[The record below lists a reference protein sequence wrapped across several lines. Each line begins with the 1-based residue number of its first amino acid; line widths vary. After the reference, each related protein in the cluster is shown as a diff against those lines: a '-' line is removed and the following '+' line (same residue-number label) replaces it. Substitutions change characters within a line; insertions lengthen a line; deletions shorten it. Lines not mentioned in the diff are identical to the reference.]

1 MAKTPHNDL
10 ISQIHRELDIPLD
23 YAETTGLIFFAEV
36 SLSSLNVCQLDIAGR
51 PLVLAK
57 HVSKAWLKIYQAAL
71 KDGVELL
78 PFSGFRSYRYQQELF
93 LNKIRSGIP
102 VAEILRT
109 LAAPGYSEHH
119 TGEAIDITT
128 VGCPAGEEEFD
139 TTIAHRWLVE
149 NGARFGFAESFKRG
163 NPHNI
168 VYEPW
173 HWRFLG

>member
-1 MAKTPHNDL
+1 MNPNNDL
-10 ISQIHRELDIPLD
+10 ISKIHRELNIPSD
-23 YAETTGLIFFAEV
+23 YAETTGLPFFAEV

-57 HVSKAWLKIYQAAL
+57 HASKGWLKLHKAAL

-78 PFSGFRSYRYQQELF
+78 PFSGFRSYRYQQELI
-93 LNKIRSGIP
+93 LTKIKSGIP
-102 VAEILRT
+102 IGEILRS

-119 TGEAIDITT
+119 TGEAVDITT
-128 VGCPAGEEEFD
+128 VDCPAGEEVFD
-139 TTIAHRWLVE
+139 TTVAHSWLVQ
-149 NGARFGFAESFKRG
+149 NGERYGFVESFKRS

-173 HWRFLG
+173 HWRFLR

>member
-1 MAKTPHNDL
+1 MNLDKDL
-10 ISQIHRELDIPLD
+10 ISNIHSELNIPSD
-23 YAETTGLIFFAEV
+23 YAKTTGLPFFPEV

-57 HVSKAWLKIYQAAL
+57 RASKGWIRLYKAAL

-78 PFSGFRSYRYQQELF
+78 PFSGFRSYRYQQELI
-93 LNKIRSGIP
+93 LSKIRSGVPIEE
-102 VAEILRT
+102 VLRS

-128 VGCPAGEEEFD
+128 VGCPAGEEVFD
-139 TTIAHRWLVE
+139 ATAAHRWLVE
-149 NGARFGFAESFKRG
+149 NGEKFSFVESFKRG